1 MTDTPSRPAPQQE
14 QAAPVELRFVVDRDA
29 FITDKVALRVMC
41 VHHAGRAK
49 ESDLAYA
56 RAIAAAL
63 NASPPKE
70 AM

>member
-14 QAAPVELRFVVDRDA
+14 QAARFVVGYEGTVFDSAHQRHWYCA
-29 FITDKVALRVMC
+29 EPLSFEERK
-41 VHHAGRAK
+41 
-49 ESDLAYA
+49 AYA

-70 AM
+70 AT

>member
-14 QAAPVELRFVVDRDA
+14 QAARFVCGDNGHAILDTHTGWGLQTRLTGA
-29 FITDKVALRVMC
+29 AASMSRV
-41 VHHAGRAK
+41 
-49 ESDLAYA
+49 AYA

-70 AM
+70 AT